1 MNIPIKLQIS
11 EAHKTIY
18 LHLYF
23 PRFKCPPTYIYIYGF
38 KCVNFDGFEVG
49 ARRREP
55 SKLMIPE

>member
-23 PRFKCPPTYIYIYGF
+23 PRFKCPPTYIYMDSSVLILM
-38 KCVNFDGFEVG
+38 VLRLEHVG
-49 ARRREP
+49 GSP
-55 SKLMIPE
+55 QN